1 MLKIRLMLQMNKYK
15 YFVEKNN
22 WIDNCS
28 LNTIQKE
35 AFSYFDQDDKRQHR
49 IIVVWAIN
57 GNIWSVSS
65 KEKTSLIN

>member
-1 MLKIRLMLQMNKYK
+1 MLQIRLMLQMNKYK

-49 IIVVWAIN
+49 IIVV
-57 GNIWSVSS
+57 
-65 KEKTSLIN
+65 